1 MVILRCCRAPFGSTY
16 FNQRG
21 RGLGAGG
28 ARLVLTILSW
38 NIFGSTQKGMA
49 AVRNILVPAV
59 IKSLCPDVAL
69 LQETRTN
76 VVARRITEATWRQRH
91 YKDVSSKKKTESRIL
106 YDANLY
112 APIPMNDYLDRAIER
127 LEPEKRVSQVL
138 SKHTSIMGLRQ
149 ATVSGECSFP
159 TPVVFLSFHNTRSRE
174 VASAFCQVVK
184 TLEREL
190 GTLVVAGVDM
200 NCRLGTFD
208 THGTH
213 IPTFTLSKRRPNY
226 PIDFFVLSSR
236 SSRAK
241 AEIRCEGLVDAY
253 HNTSSKLHK
262 TVREAVKVMEM
273 EDETFTLD
281 KIGVAL
287 NHDPLVCELTLTDNR
302 DT

>member
-1 MVILRCCRAPFGSTY
+1 
-16 FNQRG
+16 
-21 RGLGAGG
+21 
-28 ARLVLTILSW
+28 
-38 NIFGSTQKGMA
+38 MA
-49 AVRNILVPAV
+49 AVRNILVPSV

-149 ATVSGECSFP
+149 ATVSGECTLP

-184 TLEREL
+184 TLEGDL

-213 IPTFTLSKRRPNY
+213 IPTFTSSART

-236 SSRAK
+236 SSRVK
-241 AEIRCEGLVDAY
+241 EIGCEGLVDAY

-273 EDETFTLD
+273 EDEMFTLD

-287 NHDPLVCELTLTDNR
+287 NHDPLVCELTLTDNC

>member
-16 FNQRG
+16 SNQRG

-28 ARLVLTILSW
+28 AKLVLTVLSW
-38 NIFGSTQKGMA
+38 NIFGSSQKGMA
-49 AVRNILVPAV
+49 SVRNILVPAV
-59 IKSLCPDVAL
+59 IQSLSPDIAL

-76 VVARRITEATWRQRH
+76 LAARRIIEATWRQRH
-91 YKDVSSKKKTESRIL
+91 YKDVCSKKKTESRIL
-106 YDANLY
+106 YDVNLY
-112 APIPMNDYLDRAIER
+112 APIPLNDHLDRAIDR

-138 SKHTSIMGLRQ
+138 TKHTSIMGLRQ
-149 ATVSGECSFP
+149 ATVSGECSLP

-184 TLEREL
+184 TLERDLE
-190 GTLVVAGVDM
+190 TLVVAGVDM

-213 IPTFTLSKRRPNY
+213 IPTFTSSKRRPNY

-241 AEIRCEGLVDAY
+241 EEIRCEGLVDAY
-253 HNTSSKLHK
+253 HNKSSKLNK
-262 TVREAVKVMEM
+262 TVREAAKVMEM
-273 EDETFTLD
+273 EDETFTSD
-281 KIGVAL
+281 KISVAL
-287 NHDPLVCELTLTDNR
+287 NHDPLVCELTLTEKL
-302 DT
+302 